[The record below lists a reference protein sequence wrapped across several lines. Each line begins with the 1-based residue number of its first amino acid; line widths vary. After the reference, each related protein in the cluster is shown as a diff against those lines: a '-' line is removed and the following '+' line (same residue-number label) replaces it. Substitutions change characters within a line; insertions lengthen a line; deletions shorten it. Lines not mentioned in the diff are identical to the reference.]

1 MVSAQTAG
9 TVNLYIRS
17 PDGSRR
23 LQASGAVAMLGPSGS
38 SNGTIASTPEK
49 WTYLAPCADVGASN
63 YMLEVEFTPGANVT
77 IDISDAAWQIPV
89 IVNGVQQYVGN
100 PDNASGIGNPN
111 FFKDFLIGDVALIAA
126 SPTLLAQL
134 RLKAGTFQ
142 IGGNKI
148 FMSVEDNA

>member
-1 MVSAQTAG
+1 MVSAQIAG
-9 TVNLYIRS
+9 NLNLYIRS

-23 LQASGAVAMLGPSGS
+23 LQASGATAMFGPSGS
-38 SNGTIASTPEK
+38 SNGAIASTPEK
-49 WTYLAPCADVGASN
+49 WTYLAPCADIGGSN
-63 YMLEVEFTPGANVT
+63 YMLEVEFIPGASAT
-77 IDISDAAWQIPV
+77 LDISDAAWQIPV
-89 IVNGVQQYVGN
+89 IVNGVAQYVGN

-111 FFKDFLIGDVALIAA
+111 FFKDFLIGDVAVVAA

-142 IGGNKI
+142 VGGNKI